1 MNKNTLIGIAVA
13 IVIAI
18 GGYQFPQVQ
27 TVTQNVL
34 GAVSTLDGVDN
45 PFTSINGNKNYYYS
59 NSLTATSSFI
69 CSLQNPYRATST
81 IVSLGAESNNIG
93 IAAANALYVSTSTTA
108 YGTSTPN
115 LIDAFPMGTG
125 QWSVELQKNS
135 ATSTAGVATQG
146 YGVQTELL
154 PGRTQA
160 GRSNYILGPSEF
172 ITWKIATTT
181 GGTFVTYD
189 TGTCTAI
196 LHKN

>member
-1 MNKNTLIGIAVA
+1 MNKKLVLALVAVL
-13 IVIAI
+13 VIAT
-18 GGYQFPQVQ
+18 GSYLVGKDE
-27 TVTQNVL
+27 VTQVSKNF
-34 GAVSTLDGVDN
+34 GAVPTLDGVDL

-81 IVSLGAESNNIG
+81 IVSLGAESNNVG

-135 ATSTAGVATQG
+135 ASSTAGVATQG

-154 PGRTQA
+154 P
-160 GRSNYILGPSEF
+160 
-172 ITWKIATTT
+172 
-181 GGTFVTYD
+181 
-189 TGTCTAI
+189 
-196 LHKN
+196 